1 MRAEHF
7 FAWFVASRMIS
18 HLWQHTKAELSK
30 DNEGSMPV
38 RLLISRAARPAS
50 SYLFLAGSAL
60 ASTAHAA
67 EAGWAPLE
75 QLPYL
80 AWGFG
85 GLVAGAVLQHLLRR
99 RPGTVSPPVPTEIPA
114 EAIVA
119 WPEFAELSGDWWWET
134 DADLLFVDTPR
145 PPPAVLGL
153 DNLSGQSW
161 HATVMPDVQEDF
173 APAVLDTLARR
184 APLSLTLARRG
195 PDGELRHLELH
206 GAPRFDA
213 SGSFLGYRGVG
224 RDVTERARL
233 AAELLHNEEHIHALL
248 ACSEDGY
255 WEQDADLCYTTL
267 TARSGLVGDLA
278 AEDTLGR
285 HRWDLPGVSPA
296 AEPWASHI
304 ARLQQAEPFSDFQ
317 FCRRD
322 AHGRLVWLRESG
334 IPVFD
339 RQGVFAGYCGTTR
352 NMTTD
357 VLMRRRLMREAA
369 LFRRLFEQAPAAILL
384 VSADGQIQ
392 QFNQAAADLLGRPP
406 STLHDKPLEAL
417 MDVAQVGAW
426 HALRERCLQGDTGEL
441 QRDAVY
447 LSGDGQPLQIHESLR
462 RITIQDDQP
471 ASLLLVL
478 EDRSA
483 LQDALRRQES
493 GLSGLSGYQGLF
505 ENAPEATLV
514 CVAGQV
520 RLANAAARRLFAA
533 NGANGLGGRG
543 LLDLLD
549 PDDRALEQ
557 ARLAGFI
564 ADDAQTILPPLPL
577 RFRDADGKPLQAEAT
592 AVKTTLDGGP
602 ALIYMLRDVARWL
615 HAEQVLR
622 ESQAMYRDVVES
634 VKEILFQTDA
644 EGRITFLNRAWH
656 QTTGFDGRLSIGH
669 NLLDFVEEEDRG
681 RVAPHLRA
689 VREGYEEIAEIEFR
703 LRTQTGGPRWAEATL
718 RPLRDTYDRAVGCS
732 GTLADITARKEAE
745 QTQRNLNQELEAR
758 VRVRTAELEASNRE
772 LEAFS
777 YSVSHDLRAP
787 LRAIDGFAQIVAED
801 YAPRLDEIGKEYLQR
816 IRVATQRM
824 ARLIDDLIDL
834 ARLTRQTMK
843 REQVNLSLLVEQIL
857 GELQLE
863 NPERRVDIHIEPGLI
878 AAADRALMRVA
889 LDNLL
894 RNAWKFTSR
903 REVASIRF
911 HAELRERQV
920 VYCVSDNGA
929 GFDMNFATKL
939 FLPFHRLHGISEF
952 AGTGIGLATVLRV
965 IQRHEGRVWAE
976 SSPDE
981 GARFYFTL
989 SH

>member
-1 MRAEHF
+1 M
-7 FAWFVASRMIS
+7 
-18 HLWQHTKAELSK
+18 
-30 DNEGSMPV
+30 D
-38 RLLISRAARPAS
+38 
-50 SYLFLAGSAL
+50 
-60 ASTAHAA
+60 
-67 EAGWAPLE
+67 

-80 AWGFG
+80 AWGVG
-85 GLVAGAVLQHLLRR
+85 GLLAGALLQRLLRR
-99 RPGTVSPPVPTEIPA
+99 QPEAALPPPQEAPPA
-114 EAIVA
+114 EAAVA
-119 WPEFAELSGDWWWET
+119 WQEFAELSGDWWWET
-134 DADLLFVDTPR
+134 DADLHFVDTPR
-145 PPPAVLGL
+145 PPPADLGL
-153 DNLSGQSW
+153 ACAAGQSW
-161 HATVMPDVQEDF
+161 AVTVMPDVREDF
-173 APAVLDTLARR
+173 ASALLDTLARR
-184 APLSLTLARRG
+184 APVSATLTRRG
-195 PDGELRHLELH
+195 PDGEVRHLELH

-213 SGSFLGYRGVG
+213 SGAFLGYRGVG

-233 AAELLHNEEHIHALL
+233 AAELLDNEERIHALL
-248 ACSEDGY
+248 DCSEDGY

-267 TARSGLVGDLA
+267 TARSGQVGDLA
-278 AEDTLGR
+278 AEDTIGR
-285 HRWDLPGVSPA
+285 HRWDLPGVAPS

-304 ARLQQAEPFSDFQ
+304 ARLHQAEPFSDFQ

-339 RQGVFAGYCGTTR
+339 RRGAFAGYCGTTR
-352 NMTTD
+352 NVTSDME
-357 VLMRRRLMREAA
+357 MRRRLMREAA
-369 LFRRLFEQAPAAILL
+369 LFRRLFEHAPAAIVL
-384 VSADGQIQ
+384 VNAEGQLQ
-392 QFNQAAADLLGRPP
+392 QFNQAAADLLGRPAAA
-406 STLHDKPLEAL
+406 LHNQPLEAF
-417 MDVAQVGAW
+417 MEPSQASAW
-426 HALRERCLQGDTGEL
+426 HALRQRCLQGEEDAL
-441 QRDAVY
+441 RRDAVY
-447 LSGDGQPLQIHESLR
+447 LAGDGRRLQVRESLR
-462 RITIQDDQP
+462 RINLQDDQP
-471 ASLLLVL
+471 ASLVLAL

-483 LQDALRRQES
+483 LQEALSRQEV
-493 GLSGLSGYQGLF
+493 GLNGYQGLF

-514 CVAGQV
+514 CVNGRV

-533 NGANGLGGRG
+533 GGPDGLSG
-543 LLDLLD
+543 LELLELLN

-557 ARLAGFI
+557 ARLAGFT
-564 ADDAQTILPPLPL
+564 ADGQQKLLPPLPL
-577 RFRDADGKPLQAEAT
+577 RFRGADGKPLQAEAT

-656 QTTGFDGRLSIGH
+656 QTTGFDSRLSTGQ

-703 LRTQTGGPRWAEATL
+703 LRTRTGGPRWTEATL
-718 RPLRDTYDRAVGCS
+718 RPLRDTHDRTVGCS
-732 GTLADITARKEAE
+732 GTLTDITARKEAE
-745 QTQRNLNQELEAR
+745 QTQRNLNKELEAR

-834 ARLTRQTMK
+834 ARLTRQAMK

-863 NPERRVDIHIEPGLI
+863 NPERKVDIHIEPNLI

-911 HAELRERQV
+911 HAELRDRQV

-976 SSPDE
+976 STPDE
-981 GARFYFTL
+981 GAHFYFTL

>member
-1 MRAEHF
+1 M
-7 FAWFVASRMIS
+7 
-18 HLWQHTKAELSK
+18 
-30 DNEGSMPV
+30 
-38 RLLISRAARPAS
+38 
-50 SYLFLAGSAL
+50 
-60 ASTAHAA
+60 
-67 EAGWAPLE
+67 E
-75 QLPYL
+75 QLPSL
-80 AWGFG
+80 AWGIG
-85 GLVAGAVLQHLLRR
+85 GLVAGALLQRLIR
-99 RPGTVSPPVPTEIPA
+99 RPPAALPMPLEAAPPS
-114 EAIVA
+114 EAGVA
-119 WPEFAELSGDWWWET
+119 WQAFAELSGDWWWET

-145 PPPAVLGL
+145 PPPAELGL
-153 DNLSGQSW
+153 DHAAGRSW
-161 HATVMPDVQEDF
+161 TVSVMPDVREDF
-173 APAVLDTLARR
+173 ASALLDTLARR
-184 APLSLTLARRG
+184 APVSATLTRRC
-195 PDGELRHLELH
+195 PDGEVRHLELL
-206 GAPRFDA
+206 GAPRFDTA
-213 SGSFLGYRGVG
+213 GAFLGYRGIG

-233 AAELLHNEEHIHALL
+233 AAELLDNEERIHALL
-248 ACSEDGY
+248 ACSADGY

-267 TARSGLVGDLA
+267 TARSGQVGDLA
-278 AEDTLGR
+278 AEDTIGR
-285 HRWDLPGVSPA
+285 RRWDLPGVSPS

-304 ARLQQAEPFSDFQ
+304 ACLNQTEAFSEFQ

-339 RQGVFAGYCGTTR
+339 RRGTFAGYCGTIR
-352 NMTTD
+352 NVTGEME
-357 VLMRRRLMREAA
+357 MRRRLMREAA
-369 LFRRLFEQAPAAILL
+369 LFRRLFEQAPAAIVLL
-384 VSADGQIQ
+384 NAEGQVQ
-392 QFNQAAADLLGRPP
+392 QANQTALNLLGRPADAV
-406 STLHDKPLEAL
+406 HGQALEAF
-417 MDVAQVGAW
+417 MEPSDASAW
-426 HALRERCLQGDTGEL
+426 HTQRQRCLQEEPGEL

-447 LSGDGQPLQIHESLR
+447 LASDGRRLQLHECLR
-462 RITIQDDQP
+462 QARIQDEQP
-471 ASLLLVL
+471 ASLVLVL
-478 EDRSA
+478 QDRPA
-483 LQDALRRQES
+483 PQVLPAPQEARAS
-493 GLSGLSGYQGLF
+493 GHQALF
-505 ENAPEATLV
+505 EDAPEATLV
-514 CVAGQV
+514 CVDGRV
-520 RLANAAARRLFAA
+520 RLANAAARRLFVAD
-533 NGANGLGGRG
+533 GSEGLDG
-543 LLDLLD
+543 LELLALLN
-549 PDDRALEQ
+549 PDDRSLEQ
-557 ARLAGFI
+557 ARLTGFT
-564 ADDAQTILPPLPL
+564 ADPRQTHLPPLPL
-577 RFRDADGKPLQAEAT
+577 RFRGADGKPLQAEAI
-592 AVKTTLDGGP
+592 AVKTTLDGSP

-644 EGRITFLNRAWH
+644 DGRITFLNRAWH
-656 QTTGFDGRLSIGH
+656 QTTGFDSRLSMGQS
-669 NLLDFVEEEDRG
+669 LLDFVEEEDRG

-703 LRTQTGGPRWAEATL
+703 LRTRTGGPRWTEATL
-718 RPLRDTYDRAVGCS
+718 RPLRDTHDRAAGCS
-732 GTLADITARKEAE
+732 GTLTDITARKEAE
-745 QTQRNLNQELEAR
+745 QTQRDLNKELEAR

-843 REQVNLSLLVEQIL
+843 REQVNLSMLVEQIL
-857 GELQLE
+857 GELKLE
-863 NPERRVDIHIEPGLI
+863 NPERQVDIHIEPNLI

-903 REVASIRF
+903 REVAAIRF
-911 HAELRERQV
+911 HAELRDRQV

-929 GFDMNFATKL
+929 GFDMNFASKL

-976 SSPDE
+976 STPDE
-981 GARFYFTL
+981 GAHFYFTL